1 MTAPMSLS
9 APIRLL
15 LVDDHPVMRA
25 GMANV
30 LGMDPDFVVVAQADD
45 GESALLLWRQ
55 HQPDVTL
62 LDISMG
68 GIDGIDTLRRMR
80 HDHPTAR
87 VLMLTSSEANED
99 VRFALKAGA
108 CGYVT
113 KNVRAGELAEAIR
126 TIHAGGQVLS
136 EVLRKKLAEDDG
148 TRHLTLREMEVL
160 GLVRQGFT
168 NDEIGRLLGISERTA
183 RAHMGTILEKL
194 HVSDRAAAVARGFET
209 GILKT

>member
-1 MTAPMSLS
+1 MSTPKPS
-9 APIRLL
+9 PAPIRLL

-30 LGMDPDFVVVAQADD
+30 LGMDPDFEVVAQADD
-45 GESALLLWRQ
+45 GETALLLWCQ
-55 HQPDVTL
+55 HRPDVTL
-62 LDISMG
+62 LDISLG

-80 HDHPTAR
+80 VDHPAAR

-99 VRFALKAGA
+99 VRYALKAGA

-113 KNVRAGELAEAIR
+113 KNIRASELADAIR
-126 TIHAGGQVLS
+126 TVHSGGQVLS
-136 EVLRKKLAEDDG
+136 KELKRKLSEDEG
-148 TRHLTLREMEVL
+148 NRHLSLREMDVL

-194 HVSDRAAAVARGFET
+194 HVSDRASAVARGFET
-209 GILKT
+209 GLLKT

>member
-1 MTAPMSLS
+1 MSTPKPS
-9 APIRLL
+9 PAPIRLL

-30 LGMDPDFVVVAQADD
+30 LGMDPDFEVVAQADD
-45 GESALLLWRQ
+45 GESALLLWHQ
-55 HQPDVTL
+55 HRPDVTL

-68 GIDGIDTLRRMR
+68 GIDGIDTLRRLR
-80 HDHPTAR
+80 QDHPAAR

-113 KNVRAGELAEAIR
+113 KNIRASELADAIR
-126 TIHAGGQVLS
+126 TVDAGGMVLS
-136 EVLRKKLAEDDG
+136 EELKRKLSEDDG
-148 TRHLTLREMEVL
+148 NRHLTLREMDVL

-183 RAHMGTILEKL
+183 RAHMGTIMEKL
-194 HVSDRAAAVARGFET
+194 NASDRAAAVARGFET
-209 GILKT
+209 GILKA

>member
-1 MTAPMSLS
+1 MTAPASPP

-30 LGMDPDFVVVAQADD
+30 LAMDSGFEVVAQADD
-45 GESALLLWRQ
+45 GESALVLWRQ
-55 HQPDVTL
+55 HRPDVTL

-68 GIDGIDTLRRMR
+68 GIDGIDTMRRLRQ
-80 HDHPTAR
+80 DHPAAR
-87 VLMLTSSEANED
+87 VLILTSSDANED
-99 VRFALKAGA
+99 VRLALKAGA

-113 KNVRAGELAEAIR
+113 KNIRASELGDSIR
-126 TIHAGGQVLS
+126 TIHAGGRILS
-136 EVLRKKLAEDDG
+136 EELKRKLTEDDG
-148 TRHLTLREMEVL
+148 SRHLTPREMEVL

-194 HVSDRAAAVARGFET
+194 NASDRAAAVARGFET
-209 GILKT
+209 GILKA